1 MYEQEKKAFIICIH
15 IPHLTTKVNF
25 VSTIHMYLPTYLPIH
40 TSSIHPSIHPSKY
53 IHIGGWVAP
62 VGAVSLGNIYGR
74 CGWHRLIYLLMIWK
88 AEKLKMTQQKWAF
101 PDNLKAFLAKKEF
114 SFPTKQHPQKDNNKA
129 NRSIDRS
136 VNLTVVTLD
145 QILPK
150 GQDLSHSYK

>member
-1 MYEQEKKAFIICIH
+1 
-15 IPHLTTKVNF
+15 
-25 VSTIHMYLPTYLPIH
+25 
-40 TSSIHPSIHPSKY
+40 
-53 IHIGGWVAP
+53 
-62 VGAVSLGNIYGR
+62 
-74 CGWHRLIYLLMIWK
+74 MIWK

-101 PDNLKAFLAKKEF
+101 PDNLKAFLVKKEF

-129 NRSIDRS
+129 DQS